1 MGESCS
7 AICSPGELDG
17 VRLMNADGT
26 GESQIEDDAIADLTA
41 AGCTICPYAP
51 AAQRAEAVSGHGDAY
66 WRPAP

>member
-1 MGESCS
+1 
-7 AICSPGELDG
+7 
-17 VRLMNADGT
+17 MNADGT

-51 AAQRAEAVSGHGDAY
+51 AARRAEAVSGHGDAY